1 MNIAEIDKNFAVQT
15 EINKTDIRYYDALE
29 EPFRIYGVYYHEGK
43 FRRLPEEV
51 AETVSPGVLRL
62 HSHTAGGR
70 LRFRTNSPYI
80 AIVAEMPAIGKMAHF
95 ALSGS
100 AGFDLYTGNI
110 YTTTFKPP
118 FAIQGGYKTLKELGG
133 ARMRDITIH
142 LPLYSEITK
151 LYIGLQEDAVLEA
164 PKPYTYETP
173 IVYYGS
179 SITQGGCA
187 SRPGMAYENIVS
199 RRLDVDHIN
208 LGFSGSAK
216 GEPEIADYIS
226 GLNMSVFVYDYDHNS
241 PSMEHY
247 RETYEPMFRKIRDAN
262 PDLPILCMG
271 RPQYYLND
279 NIRQRLEVIQE
290 TVENS
295 RARGDK
301 NVWMLTGPELMAMTE
316 GEGNVDGCHPT
327 DLGFLSMAKAVA
339 DVLEPILQKK
349 G

>member
-29 EPFRIYGVYYHEGK
+29 DPFRIYGVYYHEGK

-51 AETVSPGVLRL
+51 AKTVSDGVLRL

-70 LRFRTNSPYI
+70 LRFRTNSPYV
-80 AIVAEMPAIGKMAHF
+80 AIVAEMPIIGKMAHF

-100 AGFDLYTGNI
+100 AGFDIYTGNV
-110 YTTTFKPP
+110 YTTTFIPP
-118 FAIQGGYKTLKELGG
+118 FAIQGGYKSLKELGSTQ
-133 ARMRDITIH
+133 MRDITIH
-142 LPLYSEITK
+142 FPLYSEITK
-151 LYIGLQEDAVLEA
+151 LYIGLQENAVVEA
-164 PKPYTYETP
+164 PKPYTYEVP

-187 SRPGMAYENIVS
+187 SRPGMAYENILS
-199 RRLDVDHIN
+199 RRMDADHIN
-208 LGFSGSAK
+208 LGFSGSAR
-216 GEPEIADYIS
+216 GEREIADYIS
-226 GLNMSVFVYDYDHNS
+226 SLNMSMFVYDYDHNS
-241 PSMEHY
+241 PSIEHY

-262 PDLPILCMG
+262 PDLPIICMG

-279 NIRQRLEVIQE
+279 NIRQRLEIIEQ

-295 RARGDK
+295 RARGDDK
-301 NVWMLTGPELMAMTE
+301 VWMITGPELMSLTD

-327 DLGFLSMAKAVA
+327 DLGFLSMANA
-339 DVLEPILQKK
+339 LEKMMKTIL
-349 G
+349 

>member
-1 MNIAEIDKNFAVQT
+1 MDISEIDKNFAVQT
-15 EINKTDIRYYDALE
+15 EIDKTDIRYYDVLE
-29 EPFRIYGVYYHEGK
+29 GPFKIYGVYYHEGK

-80 AIVAEMPAIGKMAHF
+80 AIVAEMPIIGKMAHF
-95 ALSGS
+95 PLTGS
-100 AGFDLYTGNI
+100 AGFDMYDGDRYI
-110 YTTTFKPP
+110 TTFVPP
-118 FAIQGGYKTLKELGG
+118 FAIKGGYKSLKGLGG
-133 ARMRDITIH
+133 NFMRDITIH
-142 LPLYSEITK
+142 FPLYSEITR

-164 PKPYTYETP
+164 PKPYAQETP

-187 SRPGMAYENIVS
+187 SRPGMAYENILS
-199 RRLDVDHIN
+199 RRLDADHIN
-208 LGFSGSAK
+208 LGFSGNAK
-216 GEPEIADYIS
+216 GEPEIAQYIS
-226 GLNMSVFVYDYDHNS
+226 GLTMSMFVYDYDHNS
-241 PSMEHY
+241 PSMDHY

-262 PDLPILCMG
+262 PDLPIICMG

-279 NIRQRLEVIQE
+279 NIRQRLEVIQQ

-295 RARGDK
+295 RARGDDK
-301 NVWMLTGPELMAMTE
+301 VWMITGPELMSLTD
-316 GEGNVDGCHPT
+316 GEGHVDGCHPT
-327 DLGFLSMAKAVA
+327 DLGFLSMANA
-339 DVLEPILQKK
+339 LEKLIKSL

>member
-15 EINKTDIRYYDALE
+15 EITKTDIRYYDVLE

-51 AETVSPGVLRL
+51 AKTVSDGVLRL

-70 LRFRTNSPYI
+70 VRFRTNSPYI
-80 AIVAEMPAIGKMAHF
+80 AIVAEMPIIGKMAHF

-100 AGFDLYTGNI
+100 AGFDLYVGTR
-110 YTTTFKPP
+110 YTKTFIPP
-118 FAIQGGYKTLKELGG
+118 FGIKGGYKSLAELGS
-133 ARMRDITIH
+133 AQMRDITINF
-142 LPLYSEITK
+142 PLYSEITK

-164 PKPYTYETP
+164 PKPYGVETP

-179 SITQGGCA
+179 SITQGGCT
-187 SRPGMAYENIVS
+187 SRPGMTYESILS
-199 RRLDVDHIN
+199 RRLDADHIN

-216 GEPEIADYIS
+216 GEPEIAQYIS
-226 GLNMSVFVYDYDHNS
+226 GLNMSMFVYDYDHNS

-262 PDLPILCMG
+262 PDLPIICMG
-271 RPQYYLND
+271 RPQYYMND
-279 NIRQRLEVIQE
+279 NIRQRLEVIQQ

-295 RARGDK
+295 RARGDDK
-301 NVWMLTGPELMAMTE
+301 VWMITGPELMALTD
-316 GEGNVDGCHPT
+316 GEGHVDGCHPT
-327 DLGFLSMAKAVA
+327 DLGFLSMANA
-339 DVLEPILQKK
+339 LEKLIKTIL
-349 G
+349 